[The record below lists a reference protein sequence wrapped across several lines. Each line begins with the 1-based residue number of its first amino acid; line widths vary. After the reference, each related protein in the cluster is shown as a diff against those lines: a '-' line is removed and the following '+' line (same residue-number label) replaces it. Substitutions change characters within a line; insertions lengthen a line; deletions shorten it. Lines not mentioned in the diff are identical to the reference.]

1 MDFAIFHN
9 AKLKENKTL
18 FDSIGIKE
26 DFCVNI

>member
-18 FDSIGIKE
+18 VESIGIKE
-26 DFCVNI
+26 NFAVNI